1 MNIPYHTMCEK
12 PNISCVIGINYIMIA
27 RDTEARI
34 KIKTL
39 YDIKIVKKSKI
50 VARGRGVDPV
60 GTKSQ
65 TLPISCSFP

>member
-1 MNIPYHTMCEK
+1 
-12 PNISCVIGINYIMIA
+12 MIA

-60 GTKSQ
+60 GAKSQ